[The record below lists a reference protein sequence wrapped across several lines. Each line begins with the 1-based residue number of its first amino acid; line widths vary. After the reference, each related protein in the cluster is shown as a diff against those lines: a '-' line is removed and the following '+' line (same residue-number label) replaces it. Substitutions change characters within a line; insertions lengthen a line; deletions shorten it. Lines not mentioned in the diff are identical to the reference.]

1 MLKATS
7 PFTPRRPVVARKVQ
21 ILQRVKV
28 VVEVVG
34 EEDVLLIVW

>member
-1 MLKATS
+1 
-7 PFTPRRPVVARKVQ
+7 VVARKVQ
-21 ILQRVKV
+21 ILQRLKV